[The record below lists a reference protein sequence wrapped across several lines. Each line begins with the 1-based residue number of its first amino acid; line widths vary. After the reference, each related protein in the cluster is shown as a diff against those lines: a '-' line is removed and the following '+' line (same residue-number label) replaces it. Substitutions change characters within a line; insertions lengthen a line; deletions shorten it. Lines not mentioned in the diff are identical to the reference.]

1 MSLDLREV
9 IKSYPDFPRPGILF
23 RDVTTILKEPAYF
36 EHAISQLEEQLASL
50 DYDVLIAPE
59 SRGFIFATPIAVR
72 QKKSLVLARKTG
84 KLPGET
90 ISNRYFLE
98 YGMDSI
104 EIQKDD
110 IRAGQRV
117 VILDD
122 LLATGGTCF
131 SICEI
136 VEQLG
141 AVVVGSVFL
150 IELEDLDGRKV
161 LEEKCEVK
169 AVLGY

>member
-1 MSLDLREV
+1 MDLKSV
-9 IKSYPDFPRPGILF
+9 IRDYPDFPRPGILF
-23 RDVTTILKEPAYF
+23 RDVTTILKEPEYF
-36 EHAISQLEEQLASL
+36 DHAITQLEAKLVDL
-50 DYDVLIAPE
+50 DYDIIIAPE
-59 SRGFIFATPIAVR
+59 SRGFLFATPIARR
-72 QKKSLVLARKTG
+72 QKKGLILARKTG

-110 IRAGQRV
+110 IKPGQRA
-117 VILDD
+117 IIIDD

-141 AVVVGSVFL
+141 GEVVCAVFL
-150 IELEDLDGRKV
+150 IELENLTGRQT
-161 LEEKCEVK
+161 LEEKCEVR
-169 AVLGY
+169 AVLGYM

>member
-1 MSLDLREV
+1 MDLKSV

-23 RDVTTILKEPAYF
+23 RDVTTILKDPQHF
-36 EHAISQLEEQLASL
+36 EYAISQLEEQLA
-50 DYDVLIAPE
+50 DIEYDIIIAPE
-59 SRGFIFATPIAVR
+59 SRGFIFATPVAIR
-72 QKKSLVLARKTG
+72 QKKGVVLARKKG

-104 EIQKDD
+104 ELQKDD
-110 IRAGQRV
+110 IKPGQKV
-117 VILDD
+117 VLLDD

-141 AVVVGSVFL
+141 GEVVRAVFL
-150 IELEDLDGRKV
+150 IELDGMTGREV

-169 AVLGY
+169 AVINYN